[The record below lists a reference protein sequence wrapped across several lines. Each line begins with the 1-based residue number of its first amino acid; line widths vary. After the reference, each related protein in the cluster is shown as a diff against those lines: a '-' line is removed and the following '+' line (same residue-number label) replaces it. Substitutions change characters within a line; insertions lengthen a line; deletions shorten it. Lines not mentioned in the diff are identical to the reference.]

1 MDRVDRN
8 GYEKMKKI
16 AFFLK
21 GDDKFINEI
30 IERLSTQYETKKI
43 IIKPLKEINFID
55 PWMKWADI
63 CWFEWC
69 DDLVIYG
76 SKLEIAKDRIV
87 ICRLHS
93 YEAFS
98 QYPYMVNWS
107 CVNSLVFVSEDIR
120 KYVTK
125 NFRINENITVVIPNG
140 IDLGKWK
147 YQPRMAG
154 FKLAFVGYINYKKG
168 PMLLLQTFKAIYDH
182 DNRFKLYIAGKY
194 QDPRYELYF
203 GQMKEELGLENN
215 FFYEGWQE
223 NMDQWL
229 EDKNYILC
237 TSVLESQN
245 LSVMQAMAKGI
256 KPVIHNFAGAAGIY
270 PKKYLWN
277 TIGEAVRMIT
287 EGSYDSIEY
296 RDYISSNYSIEKQ
309 SEAINFMLNE
319 LSAGNLN
326 KIEFDYKDYWNKR
339 LISNFN
345 IEGVGYFGLGEVY
358 NGFLYRN
365 RISLLDSIINRS
377 IGDISSKKVLE
388 FGPGTGIFTEYFGVK
403 GVSKY
408 TAIDIANRSVEELQK
423 KYPGYEFIQGDICDS
438 HINQDK
444 YGLVFAANV
453 LQSITD
459 EKQFKKAISAISD
472 RLEEE
477 GLCLLLDPISVI
489 HARSTSAHV
498 KIRDREYLEEVF
510 REHNLEIIEV
520 FPITYFMNY
529 PFDGEIIGSTGEKA
543 HQLFQ
548 LIMAFFSDKSISDTD
563 KRNVGEYLYYKDK
576 QLLLNKCF
584 GLSEKI
590 VMVKK
595 QGDNYKKN
603 YTFKDLMNIDNI
615 NNLARAANEKLG
627 QSRIFQNELFI
638 KVNSLLACLDSESK
652 LTV

>member
-1 MDRVDRN
+1 
-8 GYEKMKKI
+8 MKKI
-16 AFFLK
+16 VFFLK

-30 IERLSTQYETKKI
+30 IESLSAQYETKKI
-43 IIKPLKEINFID
+43 IIKTLKDINLID
-55 PWMKWADI
+55 LWMKWADI

-76 SKLEIAKDRIV
+76 SKLELAKDRII

-107 CVNSLVFVSEDIR
+107 CVNRLVFVSEDIR

-125 NFRINENITVVIPNG
+125 NFRINEDITVVIPNG

-147 YQPRMAG
+147 YQSRMPG

-168 PMLLLQTFKAIYDH
+168 PMLLLQTLKAMYDQ
-182 DNRFKLYIAGKY
+182 DNRFKLHIAGKY

-203 GQMKEELGLENN
+203 RQMTGELGLENN

-277 TIGEAVRMIT
+277 TIGEAVQMIA

-309 SEAINFMLNE
+309 SEAINSMLNE
-319 LSAGNLN
+319 LSAGNCN

-339 LISNFN
+339 LDSNFN
-345 IEGVGYFGLGEVY
+345 IEGVGYFGLGEIY

-365 RISLLDSIINRS
+365 RISLLDSIISRS

-388 FGPGTGIFTEYFGVK
+388 AGPGTGIFTEYFRVK
-403 GVSKY
+403 GVSNY
-408 TAIDIANRSVEELQK
+408 TAIDIAKRSVEELQK
-423 KYPGYEFIQGDICDS
+423 KYPGYEFIQGDICDNR
-438 HINQDK
+438 INQDK

-453 LQSITD
+453 LQGITD
-459 EKQFKKAISAISD
+459 EKQFKKAISTISD
-472 RLEEE
+472 RLEDE

-489 HARSTSAHV
+489 HAGSTSTHV

-510 REHNLEIIEV
+510 RENNLEIMEV

-529 PFDGEIIGSTGEKA
+529 PFDGKIIGSAGEKA
-543 HQLFQ
+543 HQLFE
-548 LIMAFFSDKSISDTD
+548 LIMGFFADKDISDTD
-563 KRNVGEYLYYKDK
+563 KRNVGEYLYFKDK
-576 QLLLNKCF
+576 QLLLKKGF

-590 VMVKK
+590 VMAKK
-595 QGDNYKKN
+595 QEDNYKKN

-615 NNLARAANEKLG
+615 NNLAKAANEKLG

-638 KVNSLLACLDSESK
+638 KVNSLLACLDSDSK
-652 LTV
+652 LTI